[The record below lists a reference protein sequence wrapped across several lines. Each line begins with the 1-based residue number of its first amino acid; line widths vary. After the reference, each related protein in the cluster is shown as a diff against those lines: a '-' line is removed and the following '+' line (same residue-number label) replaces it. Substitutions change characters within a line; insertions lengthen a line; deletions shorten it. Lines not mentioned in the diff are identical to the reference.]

1 MITLMFII
9 FAIFVAF
16 GVPIAF
22 ALGLASAAGMAYH
35 GGFNLVLVVQR
46 MFTAMDSF
54 SLMAIP
60 FFMLAGSLMD
70 GGGISRRIVNF
81 ANVFVG
87 WITGGLAMVG
97 VLGSMIF
104 ASVSGSA
111 VATTAAMGTVL
122 IPSMEEKKYD
132 RGFSAA
138 VIAASGTI
146 GPIIPPSIPMVIY
159 GSITGA
165 SIGALFVGGYIP
177 GVMIGL
183 AFMFVVYVT
192 SKKRGFPKSP
202 VGTRAEAVRSL
213 TDGSLALVMP
223 FIIIGGI
230 LLGIFTPTESGA
242 VACVYAFIVGRFV
255 YHELTARAFFQ
266 SLRES
271 LIMTTMI
278 MFLVA
283 VASIFSWLLTAE
295 SIPRI
300 LAEFFLSISNNPV
313 IILMMINVMLLILG
327 TFMDCI
333 PAIILVVPVLMPL
346 LQEVGID
353 FIHFGVVMVVNLG
366 IGLLTPPVGTCLF
379 VASRIAKLSI
389 VDIVKDLWPLL
400 LAMFCVLMIIT
411 YIPQTI
417 TWLPSVLMPSG

>member
-1 MITLMFII
+1 MIALMFVV

-22 ALGLASAAGMAYH
+22 ALGLASAGGMVYH
-35 GGFNLVLVVQR
+35 GGFKLVLVVQR

-177 GVMIGL
+177 GIMIGL
-183 AFMFVVYVT
+183 AFMTVVYII

-202 VGTRAEAVRSL
+202 VGTRQEAVRSL
-213 TDGSLALVMP
+213 TDGSLALLMP

-230 LLGIFTPTESGA
+230 LMGIFTPTESGA
-242 VACVYAFIVGRFV
+242 VACVYAFVVGRFV
-255 YHELTARAFFQ
+255 YKELSLAAFFNT
-266 SLRES
+266 LRES

-300 LAEFFLSISNNPV
+300 LAEFFLSISDNPMV
-313 IILMMINVMLLILG
+313 ILMMINIMLLILG

-346 LQEVGID
+346 LQQVGID

-400 LAMFCVLMIIT
+400 VAMFIVLMIIT

-417 TWLPSVLMPSG
+417 TWLPSVLLN